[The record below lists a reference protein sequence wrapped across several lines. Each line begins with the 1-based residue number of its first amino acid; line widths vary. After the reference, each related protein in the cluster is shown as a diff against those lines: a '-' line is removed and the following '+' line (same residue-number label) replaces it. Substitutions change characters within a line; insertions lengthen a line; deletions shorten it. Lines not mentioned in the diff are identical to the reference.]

1 MVYQCQITCPI
12 SPAGS
17 TGQEFSDEQ
26 TFSYCNSLSHIDVP
40 AGRRPAGPNH
50 AEYRYTCGYHACTG
64 NYHNHAGACSGNY
77 HNHAGA
83 GAGNYRNHTGACA
96 GNYRN
101 HAGAHYATGS
111 RAARRDDHNHAA
123 RRDDHYHDRQGRR
136 NKEKEAGKKDDP
148 TAGDR

>member
-64 NYHNHAGACSGNY
+64 NYHNHAGAC
-77 HNHAGA
+77 
-83 GAGNYRNHTGACA
+83 AGNYRNHTGACA